1 MADET
6 GRQFDQSFVVLGS
19 PLGADPDLP
28 VALEPG
34 LGSFDVPT
42 RLTESGAM
50 LSPSLRKGWLDPA
63 ASELIPV
70 RVGVIAAIPLNPVRP
85 VSWPAFFV
93 PAPSAPRPQA
103 GSPE

>member
-1 MADET
+1 MADEA

-34 LGSFDVPT
+34 QGSFDVPT

-50 LSPSLRKGWLDPA
+50 LGPPLRKEWLDPA

-85 VSWPAFFV
+85 VSWPAFF
-93 PAPSAPRPQA
+93 PRTFGTPSTS
-103 GSPE
+103 GIT